1 MGEFQQ
7 GAKNELEAREKAIE
21 HLVSPIRESL
31 AAFDTAVKD
40 LEKNRLEAYTALS
53 TEVVALGKGQKDLHS
68 ETGKLVKALRAPSPR
83 GRWGE
88 IQLRRVVEMA
98 GMVEHCD
105 FDEQA
110 NVPTEDGRL
119 RPDVVVHIPGT
130 KTTVIDS
137 KVPLIAYLD
146 SLDAEDEGARRNLLR
161 DHAAQVRK
169 HISQLGGKAYWDQL
183 SSSPDFVIMYVPLES
198 GFVAALEEDPGL
210 IDYAVGSSVIPAGP
224 MTLLTHLKA
233 AAYGWRQERIA
244 ANAERISELGKELYN
259 RLATL
264 ASHFA
269 ELGKNLGKAT
279 EAYNSAV
286 GSLERRVLIQARRFK
301 ELGAATGEDLVE
313 PELVAVTAREIQA
326 PELVADTA
334 AAATSEDTED
344 P

>member
-1 MGEFQQ
+1 VKLEWVTLNEQAWLLSGERQ
-7 GAKNELEAREKAIE
+7 G
-21 HLVSPIRESL
+21 
-31 AAFDTAVKD
+31 
-40 LEKNRLEAYTALS
+40 KNRFEAYTAL
-53 TEVVALGKGQKDLHS
+53 TTQVGVLEKGQKELHS

-110 NVPTEDGRL
+110 HVPAEEGRL
-119 RPDVVVHIPGT
+119 RPDVVVRLPST

-137 KVPLIAYLD
+137 KVPLTAYLD
-146 SLDAEDEGARRNLLR
+146 GLEAEDEAGRRDLLK

-169 HISQLGGKAYWDQL
+169 HISQLGSKAYWDQL
-183 SSSPDFVIMYVPLES
+183 PSSPDFVIMYVPVES
-198 GFVAALEEDPGL
+198 AFAAALEEDPGL
-210 IDYAVGSSVIPAGP
+210 IDYAVESSVIPAGP

-259 RLATL
+259 RLALL
-264 ASHFA
+264 ATYFA
-269 ELGKNLGKAT
+269 DLGKQLLKAT

-286 GSLERRVLIQARRFK
+286 GSLERRVLAQARRFK
-301 ELGAATGEDLVE
+301 DLGAATGADLVE
-313 PELVAVTAREIQA
+313 PELIAVMPREIQA
-326 PELVADTA
+326 PELVPQPLGLPAAD
-334 AAATSEDTED
+334 DTGNS
-344 P
+344 